1 MLKLGVM
8 GITKAAACD
17 CASLRIHVNALCPG
31 YTATSMTKVFLDR
44 PEIKSRLESMHPF
57 RGLGE
62 AEDLAKAAVF
72 LASEDASW
80 VSGIGLPVDGGYSS
94 I

>member
-17 CASLRIHVNALCPG
+17 CAPLRIHVNALCPG
-31 YTATSMTKVFLDR
+31 YTATSMTKVFLDK